1 MTNANTLA
9 DRVEG
14 AEGPSY
20 ALDCEI
26 ARAINPQATSQT
38 VPPAYSAS
46 LDAAMTLVPE
56 GWQCG
61 FEMHGCYDQ
70 VDRPEAWCWPYSS
83 DFEPDWR
90 DGNEGYRSNP
100 HGYRAVAATPA
111 LALVAAALRAR
122 NGSNT
127 DV

>member
-56 GWQCG
+56 GCG
-61 FEMHGCYDQ
+61 VWLHSG
-70 VDRPEAWCWPYSS
+70 S
-83 DFEPDWR
+83 
-90 DGNEGYRSNP
+90 NELGPLLPQSQAPVMARVFFLSK
-100 HGYRAVAATPA
+100 GIDEDAIAATPA
-111 LALVAAALRAR
+111 LALAAAALRAR